1 MIAQLYTDHDPILRI
16 FDGQKMLAD
25 IELDWIAPP
34 FLAPRDYRPRKDVTV
49 DGARRAL
56 RRMNLQTTSKW
67 IKREWGYE
75 VRVSFIRLCPR
86 SR

>member
-16 FDGQKMLAD
+16 FDGQN
-25 IELDWIAPP
+25 WIAPP